1 MIDLLL
7 CEEKDCWC
15 MNLETAHQIT
25 ISIDKQT
32 AIELAKFTAT
42 YAPLIKEVALAC
54 EVALQRM
61 ETSSTKVGSN

>member
-1 MIDLLL
+1 
-7 CEEKDCWC
+7 